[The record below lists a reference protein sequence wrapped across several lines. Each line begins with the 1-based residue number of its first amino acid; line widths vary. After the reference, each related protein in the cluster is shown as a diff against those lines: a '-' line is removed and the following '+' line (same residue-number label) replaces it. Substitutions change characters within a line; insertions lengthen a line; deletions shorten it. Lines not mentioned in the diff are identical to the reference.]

1 MGSRPR
7 YFQILLV
14 DIESFGTRRNPIQ
27 QFLRTQLYTII
38 ENAMAESGIDK
49 AGLPVS
55 DRGDGAFW
63 LLPAAVSKVDITGR
77 FIDALKDGLQAYGRV
92 SSAEAAMR
100 LRVALHAG
108 EISEDERGWVG
119 EDLNTACRLVDL
131 QDLRE
136 TLAEAD
142 RAFLALAVSDNWHS
156 AVVRH
161 DYPGIDSREFLAVP
175 FHVKEVRQTAWIR
188 VPGYD
193 RPPGIR
199 AVSHDADRT
208 APGARGRPQH
218 GSAAEQP
225 AVADP
230 RASYESFRGAT
241 IHAVTV
247 YGGDHIEDKT
257 GGSP

>member
-1 MGSRPR
+1 
-7 YFQILLV
+7 
-14 DIESFGTRRNPIQ
+14 
-27 QFLRTQLYTII
+27 
-38 ENAMAESGIDK
+38 
-49 AGLPVS
+49 
-55 DRGDGAFW
+55 
-63 LLPAAVSKVDITGR
+63 
-77 FIDALKDGLQAYGRV
+77 
-92 SSAEAAMR
+92 
-100 LRVALHAG
+100 
-108 EISEDERGWVG
+108 
-119 EDLNTACRLVDL
+119 
-131 QDLRE
+131 
-136 TLAEAD
+136 
-142 RAFLALAVSDNWHS
+142 
-156 AVVRH
+156 VRH